1 MRFLKFSLILLSSMG
16 LFFLGACSNSKQ
28 ASNPSSSPAAS
39 PTETTTKSEVK
50 EVKSDDSHSL
60 KGGQVAET
68 GDYHLELV
76 PLKEAD
82 GVHLDFYLYK
92 GDDHQAIPNAKI
104 AAQVQFPDGTQKI
117 LDLPY
122 KTDGKHYGAL
132 LTERAAGQ
140 YQVKVTADINGEK
153 VNGRFSFNQ

>member
-1 MRFLKFSLILLSSMG
+1 MRSLKLGLILLGSMG
-16 LFFLGACSNSKQ
+16 LIFLNACSNKEQ
-28 ASNPSSSPAAS
+28 ASNPSNSPAAS
-39 PTETTTKSEVK
+39 PTETTTKAEVK
-50 EVKSDDSHSL
+50 EVKSDGSHSL

-68 GDYHLELV
+68 GAYHLELV

-92 GDDHQAIPNAKI
+92 GDDHKLVPNAKI

-122 KTDGKHYGAL
+122 KANGEHYGAL
-132 LTERAAGQ
+132 LTEKATGQ
-140 YQVKVTADINGEK
+140 YQVKITADINGEK